1 MKDENALEY
10 AHEKMILKKQK
21 EIQRIHRFSSS
32 SPIFPPAVPFLPPA
46 VPFATGYSR
55 DS

>member
-21 EIQRIHRFSSS
+21 EMEMGI
-32 SPIFPPAVPFLPPA
+32 
-46 VPFATGYSR
+46 
-55 DS
+55 